1 VALAQTIVTKP
12 QVLLLDAPLSAFDK
26 SLRVDMQIEVERIPR
41 EVGITPIFV
50 THDREVALTLS
61 DQIGVS
67 VTEPEASIRL
77 GARVTQRIFVGAMG
91 GCGLDG
97 QGQTIK
103 AIGRND
109 DFGAPPEQG
118 PVWISW
124 PAD

>member
-77 GARVTQRIFVGAMG
+77 GARVTQRIFAGAMG
-91 GCGLDG
+91 LW
-97 QGQTIK
+97 
-103 AIGRND
+103 A
-109 DFGAPPEQG
+109 
-118 PVWISW
+118 
-124 PAD
+124 